1 MLTSLSTGNC
11 LFNALSDQLYGGQNE
26 HHMIRA
32 RVIDYMRENA
42 DYYKMFME
50 CNAGGGVRRNPK
62 RKNAGGYSSFN
73 ASMPTQDEIDRVFES
88 HLDRMAKGG
97 TWGDNMEIVAFSS
110 AFGVDVKIYQRDNAF
125 MVRAGVDE
133 ARPVCHIA
141 YHVCNMPSQSCHV
154 RHLIVIGLGALLFH
168 TKSGRSSPRTS
179 KHTSQGCLTAATAT
193 DTGEIGTASAR
204 D

>member
-1 MLTSLSTGNC
+1 
-11 LFNALSDQLYGGQNE
+11 
-26 HHMIRA
+26 
-32 RVIDYMRENA
+32 MRENA

-73 ASMPTQDEIDRVFES
+73 ASMPTQEEIDRVFES

-125 MVRAGVDE
+125 LVRAGDDE

-141 YHVCNMPSQSCHV
+141 YHVSSMLSNICYVH
-154 RHLIVIGLGALLFH
+154 HLTAIGLGALLLD
-168 TKSGRSSPRTS
+168 TESGRSSSRTS
-179 KHTSQGCLTAATAT
+179 KHTSQGCVTAGTAT
-193 DTGEIGTASAR
+193 DTGEIGAASA
-204 D
+204 